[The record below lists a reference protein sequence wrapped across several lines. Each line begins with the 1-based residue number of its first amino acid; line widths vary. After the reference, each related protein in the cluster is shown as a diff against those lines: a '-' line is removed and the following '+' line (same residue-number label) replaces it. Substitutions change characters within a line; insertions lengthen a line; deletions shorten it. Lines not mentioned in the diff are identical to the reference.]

1 MKYNAPIRLEEI
13 CSKIGSGA
21 TPTGGASAYKIE
33 GISLIRSQNIL
44 DYIFDKEGL
53 AFIDEQQAKRLNNVT
68 VESGDILINITG
80 DSVARVCTVPDYI
93 LPARVNQ
100 HVCIIRMNN
109 KITQSFLFYY
119 LQYIKPYL
127 LQLSS
132 SGATRNALTK
142 EMISNLEL
150 KLPEEKIQRS
160 IVNILDCLNEKIM
173 LNSKINDNLEELLSV
188 LFKRLNEFECQKTIE
203 LGDIAEIIDGDRGKN
218 YPKQGEMLEE
228 GFCLFLNAG
237 NVTNTGFDFSNNS
250 FITVEKDTLL
260 NKGKLERNDIIL
272 TTRGTVGNKSYYN
285 CGVEFEHMRINSGMV
300 IIRNHEYPEY
310 IFELL
315 KSDYMTNKIKTYS
328 SGSAQPQL
336 PIKDMKRI
344 PVPMLLTEIIY
355 EYNEKAKILEDM
367 ISQNKKENRKLIGL
381 RDLLLPML
389 MSGKIDLSNLELDL

>member
-1 MKYNAPIRLEEI
+1 M
-13 CSKIGSGA
+13 
-21 TPTGGASAYKIE
+21 
-33 GISLIRSQNIL
+33 
-44 DYIFDKEGL
+44 
-53 AFIDEQQAKRLNNVT
+53 
-68 VESGDILINITG
+68 
-80 DSVARVCTVPDYI
+80 
-93 LPARVNQ
+93 
-100 HVCIIRMNN
+100 
-109 KITQSFLFYY
+109 
-119 LQYIKPYL
+119 
-127 LQLSS
+127 
-132 SGATRNALTK
+132 
-142 EMISNLEL
+142 
-150 KLPEEKIQRS
+150 
-160 IVNILDCLNEKIM
+160 
-173 LNSKINDNLEELLSV
+173 
-188 LFKRLNEFECQKTIE
+188 
-203 LGDIAEIIDGDRGKN
+203 GDIAEIIDGDRGKN